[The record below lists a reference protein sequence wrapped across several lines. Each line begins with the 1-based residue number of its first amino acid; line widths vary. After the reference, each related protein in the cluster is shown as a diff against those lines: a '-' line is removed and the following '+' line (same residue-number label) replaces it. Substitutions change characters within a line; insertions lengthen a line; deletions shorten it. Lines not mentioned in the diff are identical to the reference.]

1 MVKDARK
8 SLQLPKQQLLIL
20 AVCRFAEPVAMTS
33 VYPYIVSIEE
43 PLCAS
48 RSSLTNVQ
56 PEMIQSFHVPDD
68 DVARWAGLISAIFS
82 LSQCLTGIAWG
93 RASDRFGRKPIILL
107 ALTCTMLSSILFGF
121 SKNLAWAFVA
131 RSLQGLSNGN
141 VGIIRTAV
149 AELVPQ
155 KELQPRAFSIMPLV
169 WNIGSIFGPSFGGS
183 LVHPAERY
191 PRLFGKIRFLKEYP
205 FALPNL
211 LISLLFLLGI
221 AAGFLYFHET
231 LEEKKSHKDY
241 GLVLGQCLLKPC
253 SRDRNR
259 HRRAWS
265 TDDEADPFL
274 PGISSEMSS
283 PVAKHDARPT
293 KQHSGWSEV
302 FSRQSNI
309 NLVVYTLLAMH
320 SVAFDQLLPIFMH
333 FPVQSRRETW
343 RHSPLKFSGGFGIDS
358 NRIGLLFTVY
368 GVFGMLIQF
377 FVFPPFARKY
387 GVLNCLKACALT
399 FPLVYVAVPFT
410 ALLQSDSSRQGVM
423 MVLMLIKG
431 FAGIFAFPCST
442 ILLTN
447 SAASLKILG
456 TLNGVAT
463 SVSAIG
469 RAAGPALSGA
479 MFSIGVDIEYVVV
492 PWWTLALVA
501 VVGSVPI
508 WMLVELEG
516 FSSSQDDDDD
526 DDDDDDEDVDG
537 YDVNDGDGDDDFGTN
552 IRSAANGSVA
562 RASAT
567 PTSAAQSRRSTMTGS
582 FSDVFVEDDDDDAAS
597 DTRLLS
603 TTTSRETHLEPGGRH
618 GPRLHRVASPIGLG
632 PGGVIPVGARRYSSD
647 LGATRSGLGAGGTS
661 YY

>member
-1 MVKDARK
+1 MVKDASK
-8 SLQLPKQQLLIL
+8 TLQLPKQQLLIL
-20 AVCRFAEPVAMTS
+20 AICRFAEPVAMTS
-33 VYPYIVSIEE
+33 VYPYI
-43 PLCAS
+43 
-48 RSSLTNVQ
+48 
-56 PEMIQSFHVPDD
+56 PEMIQSFNVPDD
-68 DVARWAGLISAIFS
+68 DVARWAGLMSAIFS

-93 RASDRFGRKPIILL
+93 RASDRFGRKPIILV

-121 SKNLAWAFVA
+121 SKSLVWAFIA

-183 LVHPAERY
+183 LVHPVERY
-191 PRLFGKIRFLKEYP
+191 PQLFGKIRFLKEYP

-211 LISLLFLLGI
+211 LISLLFLFGI
-221 AAGFLYFHET
+221 AAGFLYLHET
-231 LEEKKSHKDY
+231 LEDKRSRKDY
-241 GLVLGQCLLKPC
+241 GLLLGQLLLTPC
-253 SRDRNR
+253 SRHRKQR
-259 HRRAWS
+259 RRRAWS
-265 TDDEADPFL
+265 WSTDDDDEAEPFL
-274 PGISSEMSS
+274 PGGDTSEMSS
-283 PVAKHDARPT
+283 PIAKHNVRPA
-293 KQHSGWSEV
+293 KQNPGWSEV

-309 NLVVYTLLAMH
+309 NLVVYTFLAMH

-333 FPVQSRRETW
+333 FPVAQQSVRDPPRAQAY
-343 RHSPLKFSGGFGIDS
+343 SLFLKFSGGFGIDS

-399 FPLVYVAVPFT
+399 FPLVYLAVPFT
-410 ALLQSDSSRQGVM
+410 ALLPSDSSRQGVM
-423 MVLMLIKG
+423 MVLMLFKG

-447 SAASLKILG
+447 SAASLKVLG

-463 SVSAIG
+463 SISAIG

-479 MFSIGVDIEYVVV
+479 MFTVGVDIGYVIV

-501 VVGSVPI
+501 IVGSVPI

-516 FSSSQDDDDD
+516 FSSTQDDDDD
-526 DDDDDDEDVDG
+526 DDDDDGDAYDTEADDVFVT
-537 YDVNDGDGDDDFGTN
+537 DVQPGKG
-552 IRSAANGSVA
+552 SAAKP
-562 RASAT
+562 SAI
-567 PTSAAQSRRSTMTGS
+567 PTSAAQSRRSTTLGS
-582 FSDVFVEDDDDDAAS
+582 FSDVFEDDDGDN
-597 DTRLLS
+597 RLLAA
-603 TTTSRETHLEPGGRH
+603 TPSREVHLDPGRH
-618 GPRLHRVASPIGLG
+618 SPRLHRVASPIGLG
-632 PGGVIPVGARRYSSD
+632 PGVIPTGARRYSSD